1 MSVLSVVKLRLDP
14 EDAARILSEAAG
26 VLQAES
32 TTQLGFLAGEIL
44 VSHDR
49 RIVVIFTEWTDLH
62 TWGTS
67 RYDVRVGKMLEDCL
81 AASSEIEF
89 EIYDRH
95 ARFLASSDAQLAED
109 ARD

>member
-1 MSVLSVVKLRLDP
+1 MSILSVVKLRLDP
-14 EDAARILSEAAG
+14 GDAARILSEAAG
-26 VLQAES
+26 VLQGES
-32 TTQLGFLAGEIL
+32 TTQPGFLAGEIL

-49 RIVVIFTEWTDLH
+49 KTVVILTEWKDVH
-62 TWGTS
+62 AWGKS

-95 ARFLASSDAQLAED
+95 SRFSLSTNIERVDGA
-109 ARD
+109 